1 MTVLIYYDAVYNIL
15 QVYVFTGVLLFC
27 LVSYFLFF
35 VCVWLLLWQTTGS
48 FSKMVSLLLVLLVSF
63 IRLKIW
69 IGFHFVYF
77 LLFFYT
83 STIFL
88 EFLPPSLLFFLFYC
102 IARNG
107 VVLLLHSLPCA
118 TLGITMCVCL

>member
-35 VCVWLLLWQTTGS
+35 CVCLAS
-48 FSKMVSLLLVLLVSF
+48 FVADNGFFFQYGFSFANFTCFLYSFKDMDRFSLC
-63 IRLKIW
+63 
-69 IGFHFVYF
+69 
-77 LLFFYT
+77 LFFTLFYT

>member
-77 LLFFYT
+77 LLFF
-83 STIFL
+83 IQ
-88 EFLPPSLLFFLFYC
+88 
-102 IARNG
+102 ARYF
-107 VVLLLHSLPCA
+107 
-118 TLGITMCVCL
+118 